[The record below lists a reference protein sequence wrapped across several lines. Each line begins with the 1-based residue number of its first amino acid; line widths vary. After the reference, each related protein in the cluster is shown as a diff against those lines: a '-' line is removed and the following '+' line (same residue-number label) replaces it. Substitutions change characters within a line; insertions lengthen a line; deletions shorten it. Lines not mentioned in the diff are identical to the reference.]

1 MAARCQR
8 PLPFAR
14 APATGVARN
23 EAGET
28 VQVML
33 RFVAMRKQLF
43 PSRSEHFPYRE
54 QTFHYGTTPV
64 MYFDAGVGPA
74 VVLVHGLGANLT
86 HFEHVAPA
94 LVAAGHRVCGLD
106 LPGFGLSGKPRR
118 TYSIRW
124 LAGAVTA
131 LMDHLGIAT
140 ATLAGHSLGGLVV
153 ADAALH
159 ERARVDNLV
168 LISSA
173 GLFQMPL
180 PFQWVART
188 IMRPGLVAA
197 ALERNARR
205 LLEKRVFEERN
216 EKVERFIEQAVTR
229 PDTRFVHDLARV
241 MWSLRKDLTG
251 YHLFDQVERLTM
263 PTLVIYGGRDRL
275 LPTKAVPR
283 WAGKLPAGELEVIER
298 CGHMPI
304 IEKPEQVV
312 ARMTRF
318 LRLHTRPAAAATGA
332 IRVAASL
339 T

>member
-1 MAARCQR
+1 
-8 PLPFAR
+8 
-14 APATGVARN
+14 
-23 EAGET
+23 
-28 VQVML
+28 
-33 RFVAMRKQLF
+33 MRKHLY

-54 QTFHYGTTPV
+54 RTFLYGDTPI
-64 MYFDAGVGPA
+64 MHFDAGAGPA
-74 VVLVHGLGANLT
+74 IVMVHGLGANQT
-86 HFEHVAPA
+86 HFEHVAPP
-94 LVAAGHRVCGLD
+94 LVAAGYRVCGLD

-118 TYSIRW
+118 HYTIRW
-124 LAGAVTA
+124 MAGAVTA
-131 LMDHLGIAT
+131 LLDQLGIAR

-159 ERARVDNLV
+159 EPARVESLV

-180 PFQWVART
+180 PFQWIART

-216 EKVERFIEQAVTR
+216 EKVERFIEQSVTR
-229 PDTRFVHDLARV
+229 PDPRFVKDLARV
-241 MWSLRKDLTG
+241 MWSLRKELTS

-275 LPTKAVPR
+275 LPTKSVPT

-312 ARMTRF
+312 ARMKAF
-318 LRLHTRPAAAATGA
+318 LARTTAATATSG
-332 IRVAASL
+332 RESAARR
-339 T
+339 

>member
-1 MAARCQR
+1 MHK
-8 PLPFAR
+8 PLY
-14 APATGVARN
+14 
-23 EAGET
+23 
-28 VQVML
+28 
-33 RFVAMRKQLF
+33 
-43 PSRSEHFPYRE
+43 PSRSEHFPYPER
-54 QTFHYGTTPV
+54 TFMYGDTPV
-64 MYFDAGVGPA
+64 MTFDAGAGPA
-74 VVLVHGLGANLT
+74 VVFVHGLGANLT

-94 LVAAGHRVCGLD
+94 LVAAGYRVCGLD

-118 TYSIRW
+118 DYSIRW
-124 LAGAVTA
+124 LSGAVFA
-131 LMDHLGIAT
+131 LMEHLGIEK

-159 ERARVDNLV
+159 DKSRVERLV

-229 PDTRFVHDLARV
+229 PDPRFVHDLARV
-241 MWSLRKDLTG
+241 MWSLRKELTS
-251 YHLFDQVERLTM
+251 YHLFDEVERLTM
-263 PTLVIYGGRDRL
+263 PTLVIYGGSDRL
-275 LPTKAVPR
+275 LPTKSVPK
-283 WAGKLPAGELEVIER
+283 WATKLPAGELEVIER

-312 ARMTRF
+312 MRMKAFLARTNV
-318 LRLHTRPAAAATGA
+318 LPAS
-332 IRVAASL
+332 AS
-339 T
+339 TQSRSARR

>member
-1 MAARCQR
+1 MLQR
-8 PLPFAR
+8 PLY
-14 APATGVARN
+14 
-23 EAGET
+23 
-28 VQVML
+28 
-33 RFVAMRKQLF
+33 
-43 PSRSEHFPYRE
+43 PSRSELFPYDE
-54 QTFHYGTTPV
+54 KTFMYGDTPV
-64 MYFDAGVGPA
+64 MYFDAGAGPA
-74 VVLVHGLGANLT
+74 IVLVHGLGANLT
-86 HFEHVAPA
+86 HFEHVAPP
-94 LVAAGHRVCGLD
+94 LVAAGFRVCGLD
-106 LPGFGLSGKPRR
+106 LPGFGHSGKPRR

-131 LMDHLGIAT
+131 LMDQLGIER

-153 ADAALH
+153 SDAALH
-159 ERARVDNLV
+159 EPERVERLV

-173 GLFQMPL
+173 GLFKMPL

-216 EKVERFIEQAVTR
+216 EKVERFIEQSVTR
-229 PDTRFVHDLARV
+229 PDPRFVRDLARV

-251 YHLFDQVERLTM
+251 YHLFDEVERLTM

-275 LPTKAVPR
+275 LPTKAVPT
-283 WAGKLPAGELEVIER
+283 WAGKLPAGQLEVIER

-312 ARMTRF
+312 ARMTAF
-318 LRLHTRPAAAATGA
+318 LSRTAESLPASATAAVGSA
-332 IRVAASL
+332 RSR
-339 T
+339 